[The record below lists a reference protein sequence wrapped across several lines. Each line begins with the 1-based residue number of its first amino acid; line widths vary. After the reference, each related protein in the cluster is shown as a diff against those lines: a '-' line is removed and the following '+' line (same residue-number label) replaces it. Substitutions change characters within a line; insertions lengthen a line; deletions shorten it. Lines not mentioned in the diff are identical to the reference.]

1 MAIDPSAPTVTHA
14 GDLELH
20 VALSC
25 LADKDKDLAADKAV
39 RNWIEERASGLMWRR
54 CRDLALEDVVNAAHA
69 TVRSKTR
76 DGTLPIAGDPVGR
89 ADRSYVNRIVGS
101 RFQDARRARQ
111 RQAGDCAPAKMTLD
125 REFAQRA
132 LDQLEGAM
140 AVGDP
145 EFGKAFPDALEL
157 LSLAASAVID
167 GIQALAAHLS
177 VTLDGNRDPTHLR
190 QWVKRVFRLRTALRK
205 GPLRVLSGRSL
216 RDSQKFLI
224 GLDDLKNLLPSTPVP
239 DSPIDLEP
247 DEIDQAIDALRS
259 TGVLRRIAKN
269 AGAQGQSEAEQI
281 SHIHEM
287 VRLKLGLTSVD
298 AVLGLTASDAEY
310 VQRRNA
316 LYSCH
321 RHVRRR
327 IAKMLAWMQQK
338 SLVSRDD
345 SEKIDGLLGF
355 LLRR

>member
-1 MAIDPSAPTVTHA
+1 MAMDPLTSAVPNT
-14 GDLELH
+14 GDPALH
-20 VALSC
+20 LALRT
-25 LADKDKDLAADKAV
+25 LAEEGSALAADRAV
-39 RNWIEERASGLMWRR
+39 REWIKEKASGLMWHR
-54 CRDLALEDVVNAAHA
+54 CRDLALEDVVSAAHA
-69 TVRSKTR
+69 TVLSKAR
-76 DGTLPIAGDPVGR
+76 DGTLPIAGDPLGR
-89 ADRSYVNRIVGS
+89 ADRSYVNRIVSS

-111 RQAGDCAPAKMTLD
+111 RQAGDCAPAEVKLD
-125 REFAQRA
+125 QEFAQRA
-132 LDQLEGAM
+132 LDQIEGAM
-140 AVGDP
+140 AVSDP

-167 GIQALAAHLS
+167 GIQALPAHLAGS
-177 VTLDGNRDPTHLR
+177 LDRRADATPLR

-205 GPLRVLSGRSL
+205 GPLRALSGRSL
-216 RDSQKFLI
+216 RDSRKFLS

-338 SLVSRDD
+338 SLVSSDD